1 MTKTQSILKLK
12 CPRCR
17 EGELFQKKGLLIYR
31 GMFDMSERCS
41 SCNLKFEREPGFWI
55 GALWA
60 SYPLVIVIEL
70 PFLFLALFGG
80 WEKPYLALF
89 IMIIAFIVL
98 CPVFIRLGRS
108 IWIHAWVKY
117 KGVNPMI

>member
-1 MTKTQSILKLK
+1 VSKTQSILKLK

-17 EGELFQKKGLLIYR
+17 EGNLFKKKGLFVYK
-31 GMFDMSERCS
+31 GMFSMHERCT
-41 SCNLKFEREPGFWI
+41 SCDLKYESEPGFWL

-60 SYPLVIVIEL
+60 SYPLVIMIEL

-80 WEKPYLALF
+80 WENPYIALY
-89 IMIIAFIVL
+89 IMTVAFMVL

-117 KGVNPMI
+117 KPSKK